1 MQMQHK
7 LVVTQDLTLSEGVL
21 LCLWHIFLFPSF
33 VSKTEKES
41 DTLVANFIRCKPNM
55 YLYFSVPAILNNSK
69 LTIKFY
75 LQMKLSSLST
85 YQFTHE
91 SLCCM
96 VQHMCSNQITNNE
109 DGSYALWYMTYHFV
123 KYNKSQWR
131 FMEIV
136 THIRIYSFTV

>member
-1 MQMQHK
+1 MLHK
-7 LVVTQDLTLSEGVL
+7 LVVTQDLTVSEEVL
-21 LCLWHIFLFPSF
+21 LCLSHIFLFSSF

-41 DTLVANFIRCKPNM
+41 DTLVANFIRCKPKYVLIFQCSCKSQPFQDNIQ
-55 YLYFSVPAILNNSK
+55 FW
-69 LTIKFY
+69 

-96 VQHMCSNQITNNE
+96 VQHMCSNQVTNYE
-109 DGSYALWYMTYHFV
+109 DDPYPLWYMTYHFV

-136 THIRIYSFTV
+136 THIWIYSFVV